1 MKDAKDQGK
10 EAVEILREH
19 HLGKSK
25 PSIVSSYGELASLKI
40 IKMAATE
47 CAENYSFPHF
57 KYKTITVNRIIAI
70 ICLFCKHSIG
80 NMSAVIT
87 YERYDI
93 SV

>member
-25 PSIVSSYGELASLKI
+25 PR

-47 CAENYSFPHF
+47 CVTDYNLRRELLLSSFL
-57 KYKTITVNRIIAI
+57 I
-70 ICLFCKHSIG
+70 
-80 NMSAVIT
+80 
-87 YERYDI
+87 
-93 SV
+93 